1 MIPANPNR
9 ALRSNHAATNHPSEP
24 LKLRRCGVNACICSS
39 RHPPRIGIHHFDFRR
54 ETQDRS
60 GNAGPLGKRR
70 TGWEAQNR
78 DLQQVSPNP
87 FVKHDRIDWPRL
99 WGFYTL
105 LNRSH
110 RETLPLQ
117 MISKKAS
124 TRSEPPH
131 HVLVRSNPISVD
143 FVLDVIERLD
153 ASISGDR
160 PEVEEQHRFLDRV
173 PMVDAT
179 NAFTGAF
186 LQPVSLGNFSDD
198 SDGDVGLVR
207 YSEWL
212 NTPSELAMEIE
223 KSIDEVT
230 QWISRG
236 CSLWSTITYSVSDA
250 LFLGIE
256 RSNKSKH
263 WKVFTHY
270 FNQSIQRGEVSASTQ
285 KQRFDQLIQCLGIP
299 FDQKEYRLEIVDGYL
314 VYDGGPNA
322 RVTLRDIFF
331 GIGDPRTH
339 QRLEMQ
345 LLDDET
351 PLLVQGL
358 TSYFSQVAI
367 AGRAVNRM
375 GAYRENYED
384 WRSSFAHRDGFY
396 EYLYVGVL
404 ADAVIAY
411 LTDASSKPP
420 VGFVPFANYRVTGP
434 SRGSVTLSLEFSS
447 DEARFW
453 ISGGESLAEEGMM
466 HFLEATDLLQ
476 FTDES
481 CVVFR

>member
-1 MIPANPNR
+1 MN
-9 ALRSNHAATNHPSEP
+9 SQE
-24 LKLRRCGVNACICSS
+24 
-39 RHPPRIGIHHFDFRR
+39 
-54 ETQDRS
+54 
-60 GNAGPLGKRR
+60 
-70 TGWEAQNR
+70 
-78 DLQQVSPNP
+78 
-87 FVKHDRIDWPRL
+87 
-99 WGFYTL
+99 
-105 LNRSH
+105 
-110 RETLPLQ
+110 
-117 MISKKAS
+117 AS

-131 HVLVRSNPISVD
+131 HVLVRSHPSSVD
-143 FVLDVIERLD
+143 LVLDVIERLH
-153 ASISGDR
+153 ASISGDS
-160 PEVEEQHRFLDRV
+160 PEVKERHRFLDRV
-173 PMVDAT
+173 PMIDAT

-186 LQPVSLGNFSDD
+186 LQPISLGNFSDD

-207 YSEWL
+207 DSEWL
-212 NTPSELAMEIE
+212 RTPGELATEIE

-230 QWISRG
+230 QWIGQG
-236 CSLWSTITYSVSDA
+236 CSLWSTISYSVSDA

-263 WKVFTHY
+263 WNVFTHY

-285 KQRFDQLIQCLGIP
+285 KQRFDQLIRCLGIP
-299 FDQKEYRLEIVDGYL
+299 FGQQEYRLEIVDGYL
-314 VYDGGPNA
+314 VYDGGPDA

-367 AGRAVNRM
+367 EGRVANRM
-375 GAYRENYED
+375 GAYRENYEK
-384 WRSSFAHRDGFY
+384 WRGSFAHRDGFY

-404 ADAVIAY
+404 ADPVIAY
-411 LTDASSKPP
+411 LTRTSSKPP
-420 VGFVPFANYRVTGP
+420 VGFVPFANYWVTGQ
-434 SRGSVTLSLEFSS
+434 SRGSVSLSLEFSS
-447 DEARFW
+447 DDVRLW
-453 ISGGESLAEEGMM
+453 ISGGESLSEEGMRW
-466 HFLEATDLLQ
+466 FLEATDLAH